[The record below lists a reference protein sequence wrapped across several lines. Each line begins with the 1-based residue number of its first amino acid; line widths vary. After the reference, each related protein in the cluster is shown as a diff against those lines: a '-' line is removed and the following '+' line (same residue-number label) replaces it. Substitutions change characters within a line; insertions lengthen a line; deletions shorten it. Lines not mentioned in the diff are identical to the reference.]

1 MYFRFCWVDDAMFS
15 TITSEPWTLSTR
27 VDYARPAGAESTVR
41 GNKFLKTVT
50 DGEVCYSRLD
60 CLVGNIFSNIENKIY
75 SKY

>member
-15 TITSEPWTLSTR
+15 TITSQPWTLSTR

-41 GNKFLKTVT
+41 GDKFLKTVT
-50 DGEVCYSRLD
+50 DGEVCYSRL
-60 CLVGNIFSNIENKIY
+60 LVWLEIFFSNIENKIY